1 MEKRDETASLA
12 LINTPL
18 RADTGANLNN
28 LKCLVTNKPPKGD
41 AQQSH
46 LKLTEAQTKTQD
58 LKVNFSKSQHIP

>member
-12 LINTPL
+12 LINIPL

-46 LKLTEAQTKTQD
+46 LKLTEAQLRSD
-58 LKVNFSKSQHIP
+58 

>member
-1 MEKRDETASLA
+1 MEKRDKTASLA

-46 LKLTEAQTKTQD
+46 LKLTEAQLRSD
-58 LKVNFSKSQHIP
+58 